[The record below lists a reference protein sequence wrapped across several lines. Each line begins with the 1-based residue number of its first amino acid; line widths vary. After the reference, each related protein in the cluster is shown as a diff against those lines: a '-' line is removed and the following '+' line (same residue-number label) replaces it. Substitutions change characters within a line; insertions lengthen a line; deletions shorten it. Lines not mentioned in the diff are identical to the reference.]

1 MEPVAAA
8 PSRDTSDLAVRQVEA
23 ALADAPQY
31 TLDVGPYR
39 YAVTQGDTV
48 TVRCVHIPSG
58 VVAEADAPIQHD
70 ARMAARARVDEI
82 RAQER
87 I

>member
-23 ALADAPQY
+23 ALADAPEY
-31 TLDVGPYR
+31 TLDGGPYR
-39 YAVTQGDTV
+39 YAVTQGNTV
-48 TVRCVHIPSG
+48 QVRCVHIASG
-58 VVAEADAPIQHD
+58 VVAEAADPIQHN

-82 RAQER
+82 RAQEH